1 MAFAG
6 MWSGDWGNSSRLAI
20 DRTGLR
26 EVLMR
31 VVQKVLAGEEIT
43 RAAAVED
50 EVAPVQNTSVPLRA
64 GSDSSP
70 ELMAR

>member
-1 MAFAG
+1 MAFVG
-6 MWSGDWGNSSRLAI
+6 MWSEDGCNSSRLAI
-20 DRTGLR
+20 DRMGLR

-31 VVQKVLAGEEIT
+31 VVSKELADGEIT
-43 RAAAVED
+43 RAAAVE
-50 EVAPVQNTSVPLRA
+50 VAPVQNSSVPLRA